1 MAELSG
7 GRQPFSQPVEAAFD
21 HLAVA
26 VVAE

>member
-7 GRQPFSQPVEAAFD
+7 GRQAFAQPVEAAFD

-26 VVAE
+26 AVAE

>member
-1 MAELSG
+1 MAQFSG
-7 GRQPFSQPVEAAFD
+7 GRQPFTQPVEAAFD

>member
-7 GRQPFSQPVEAAFD
+7 GCQPFTQPVEAAFD

>member
-7 GRQPFSQPVEAAFD
+7 GCQAFAQPVEAAFD

>member
-1 MAELSG
+1 MVELSG
-7 GRQPFSQPVEAAFD
+7 GCQPFAQPVEAAFD

>member
-7 GRQPFSQPVEAAFD
+7 GYLAFAQPVEAAFD